1 MKSEL
6 NIKISIT
13 KITDILLNQ
22 INSISQWIQFSK
34 SEILILISPENID
47 KRSINKI
54 NSICN

>member
-13 KITDILLNQ
+13 KITDTLLNQ

>member
-13 KITDILLNQ
+13 KITDTLLNQ

-54 NSICN
+54 NSI